1 MFLPPFKHVRERER
15 EREREK
21 RASGE
26 GEPFP
31 SREEPA
37 PLRRLFQIEG
47 KACERT
53 TSEPR
58 ERLAKAENEA
68 VRGSDGH
75 EGNGIAVAADQGF
88 QIGERQEDGG
98 GVAVGMDAE

>member
-15 EREREK
+15 ERE

-37 PLRRLFQIEG
+37 PLRRLFRIEG
-47 KACERT
+47 KACERI

-58 ERLAKAENEA
+58 EKLTKAENEV

-88 QIGERQEDGG
+88 QIGERQEDG
-98 GVAVGMDAE
+98 VAVGMDAE

>member
-15 EREREK
+15 ERERESI
-21 RASGE
+21 RGRRTFPEQGGTSPIEA
-26 GEPFP
+26 PF
-31 SREEPA
+31 R
-37 PLRRLFQIEG
+37 IEG

-58 ERLAKAENEA
+58 EKLAKAENEV

>member
-15 EREREK
+15 ERERE

-26 GEPFP
+26 GESFP

-37 PLRRLFQIEG
+37 PLRRLFRIEG

-75 EGNGIAVAADQGF
+75 EGNAIAVAADQGF

>member
-15 EREREK
+15 ERE
-21 RASGE
+21 
-26 GEPFP
+26 
-31 SREEPA
+31 
-37 PLRRLFQIEG
+37 
-47 KACERT
+47 
-53 TSEPR
+53 R

-75 EGNGIAVAADQGF
+75 EGNAIAVAADQGF

>member
-15 EREREK
+15 ERERE

-37 PLRRLFQIEG
+37 PLRRLFRIEG
-47 KACERT
+47 KACERI

-58 ERLAKAENEA
+58 EKLAKAENEV

>member
-15 EREREK
+15 E
-21 RASGE
+21 
-26 GEPFP
+26 
-31 SREEPA
+31 
-37 PLRRLFQIEG
+37 
-47 KACERT
+47 
-53 TSEPR
+53 R

-75 EGNGIAVAADQGF
+75 EGNAIAVAADQGF

>member
-1 MFLPPFKHVRERER
+1 MKGGGNRVPSSLQACK
-15 EREREK
+15 REK
-21 RASGE
+21 ESGE

-31 SREEPA
+31 SRKEPA
-37 PLRRLFQIEG
+37 PLRHLFQIEG

-58 ERLAKAENEA
+58 ERPAKAENEA